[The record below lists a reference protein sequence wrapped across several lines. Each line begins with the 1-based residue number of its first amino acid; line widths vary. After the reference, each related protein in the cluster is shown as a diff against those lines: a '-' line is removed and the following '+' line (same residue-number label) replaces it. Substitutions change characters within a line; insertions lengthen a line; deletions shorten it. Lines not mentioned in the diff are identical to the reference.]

1 MYVINIPLNPFPGKP
16 SLKKPPVYNL
26 ENQVCSPK
34 GDHLNIKK
42 IFWFSVRK
50 MEIWDEE
57 NFKYKNYPACN

>member
-1 MYVINIPLNPFPGKP
+1 MLYVINVPLNPFPGKP

-26 ENQVCSPK
+26 GQVCSPK
-34 GDHLNIKK
+34 RDHLKIKK

-57 NFKYKNYPACN
+57 NFKYKNYPTCN